1 MYGLQLQKRV
11 TAEDLKLHTLDILEG
26 AYSMGNEP
34 DSAFIQEYVARH
46 SAFRKYAFRGT
57 PDVRVIVFNKIP
69 IMAMLR
75 LPTKESGE
83 EQIYIKVLGLGIDIA
98 TGITTKAIQNNKEI
112 NLNPVLLGSYEEL
125 KYLSGT
131 RY

>member
-1 MYGLQLQKRV
+1 MAYNFKKRV

-83 EQIYIKVLGLGIDIA
+83 EQIYIKVRLDLVLILRQGSQPKLYK
-98 TGITTKAIQNNKEI
+98 ITKK
-112 NLNPVLLGSYEEL
+112 
-125 KYLSGT
+125 
-131 RY
+131 